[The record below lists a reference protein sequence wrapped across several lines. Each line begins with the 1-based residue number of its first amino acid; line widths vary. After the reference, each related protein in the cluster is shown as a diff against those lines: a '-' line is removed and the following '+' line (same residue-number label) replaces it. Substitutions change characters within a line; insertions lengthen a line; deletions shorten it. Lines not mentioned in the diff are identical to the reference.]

1 MRVPPT
7 ERRGLTRWRVI
18 AVVAVVLFGISFFS
32 LRALA
37 FVYTDHLWFD
47 ELGFGDTWQALFWAK
62 AAPALTFTGIFFVV
76 MLANLVIADRIAPRL
91 TTRDLKP
98 SGQEDLVLRYRRV
111 VGPYLGRIR
120 VAVALVFA
128 LIAGFGV
135 WSRWHDW
142 VLFRNSQSFG
152 IEDPE
157 FGRDVGFYVFELPF
171 WKFAFE
177 WTFYSLFIVTI

>member
-18 AVVAVVLFGISFFS
+18 AIVGVVVLGVGILS

-37 FVYTDHLWFD
+37 FVYTDELWFS
-47 ELGFGDTWQALFWAK
+47 ELGFSDTWRGLFWAK
-62 AAPALTFTGIFFVV
+62 AAPALTFTGIFFVAL
-76 MLANLVIADRIAPRL
+76 LANLVIADRLAPRL
-91 TTRDLKP
+91 STRDLKP

-120 VAVALVFA
+120 VVVALVFA

-142 VLFRNSQSFG
+142 VLFRHSQSFG
-152 IEDPE
+152 VEDPQ
-157 FGRDVGFYVFELPF
+157 FG
-171 WKFAFE
+171 
-177 WTFYSLFIVTI
+177 